1 MSNNKVAKNMKE
13 KIFNHVAVTINDLS
27 EIKDFYVN
35 ILGLEIIRK
44 FTLLKDISNKIFDIE
59 KETEVTV
66 IGKGDLLIEIFK
78 SDKASQNDFQHFCIT
93 VNNREKVIQ
102 KARENNYPCIII
114 KRDTTDAVFVRDK
127 SNNLFEIKKN

>member
-1 MSNNKVAKNMKE
+1 MKE
-13 KIFNHVAVTINDLS
+13 KTFNHVAVAVNDLS
-27 EIKDFYVN
+27 EVKDFYVN

-44 FTLLKDISNKIFDIE
+44 FTLSKDISSKIFSIN

-66 IGKGDLLIEIFK
+66 LGKGDFSMEIFK
-78 SDKASQNDFQHFCIT
+78 SDKTSQNDFQHVCIT

-114 KRDTTDAVFVRDK
+114 KRDTSDAVFIRDK
-127 SNNLFEIKKN
+127 SNNLFEIKQGTT